1 MSRRFF
7 ACELLLTFL
16 LSGFFTQIAC
26 AGSRT
31 QTTNIITDNANNTTT
46 QNTTTI
52 NDIKEL
58 LTPPIPLSQP
68 NQQSNSLQGLNY
80 PNCGGICTFGIVRL
94 TPNSNGSVYPEA
106 VMGVVAQFDSPENKS
121 AQSQVNYYKSLRDR
135 VSQDSQIRILT
146 LLADAV
152 EKCEDARAHIYAISA
167 ARSLMITPEQLL
179 STAYKQHRKCDAHFK
194 SKSAR

>member
-7 ACELLLTFL
+7 ACELLLTFV
-16 LSGFFTQIAC
+16 LSWLCTQMAW

-31 QTTNIITDNANNTTT
+31 QSTNSSIDNTNNTTT
-46 QNTTTI
+46 QNTKTI
-52 NDIKEL
+52 IDTKEL
-58 LTPPIPLSQP
+58 LTAPTPFNQP
-68 NQQSNSLQGLNY
+68 NQQSNSLQGLTY

-106 VMGVVAQFDSPENKS
+106 VMGVVAQFDSPDNKS
-121 AQSQVNYYKSLRDR
+121 AQSQVNYYKSLRER
-135 VSQDSQIRILT
+135 VTQDSEIRILT

-179 STAYKQHRKCDAHFK
+179 STAYKQHRRCDAHFK
-194 SKSAR
+194 PKSAR